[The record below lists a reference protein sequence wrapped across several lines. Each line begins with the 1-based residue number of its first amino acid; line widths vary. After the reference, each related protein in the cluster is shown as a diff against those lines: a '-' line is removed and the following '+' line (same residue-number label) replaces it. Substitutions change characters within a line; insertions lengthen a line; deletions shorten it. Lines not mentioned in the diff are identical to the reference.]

1 MTRFYVRACCVA
13 FCAFLFSSAANFS
26 SAATILGPPVPF
38 DSLLAPD
45 ASILV
50 GDKLFED
57 FTYAPTGDMP
67 PAAGVNVIPIL
78 DDWGNYGIR
87 FQGAFIDTPGTLGGS
102 DALITFNV
110 TATDPKL
117 LISDAHLAGNTVLRG
132 IGLASVTE
140 TFLPLFEDMLVVFD
154 SPGSHDLQEEVVF
167 GTPVRT
173 LPVQKDIL
181 MLSLGSLANGDFAI
195 MSFVDQTFSQVPD
208 PNQNEIAEPATLG
221 LASLVGL
228 FFGAIYMRRR
238 LG

>member
-1 MTRFYVRACCVA
+1 MSRNFVRALCVA
-13 FCAFLFSSAANFS
+13 LVAALFSSAASFS
-26 SAATILGPPVPF
+26 SAATILGPPVPLT
-38 DSLLAPD
+38 DLLVPD
-45 ASILV
+45 ATILV

-57 FTYAPTGDMP
+57 FTYTPTGDMP
-67 PAAGVNVIPIL
+67 PAAGVNVLPIV
-78 DDWGNYGIR
+78 DTFGNFGIR
-87 FQGAFIDTPGTLGGS
+87 FQGAFIDTPATLGGS

-132 IGLASVTE
+132 VGLASVTE
-140 TFLPLFEDMLVVFD
+140 TFLPLYEDMLVVFD
-154 SPGSHDLQEEVVF
+154 TPGSHDLQDDVVF
-167 GTPVRT
+167 DVPVRT

-181 MLSLGSLANGDFAI
+181 MLSLGNLHNGDFAI

-208 PNQNEIAEPATLG
+208 PNYNDIAEPATLG
-221 LASLVGL
+221 LAGLASL